1 MDEGLLH
8 HHQRWDDGT
17 SSIFLSVDNGCKETI
32 NWLLVMG
39 RDTIVNINP
48 IVLGATLLK
57 SKYLTN
63 AKSMK
68 IEN

>member
-1 MDEGLLH
+1 MIGH
-8 HHQRWDDGT
+8 HH
-17 SSIFLSVDNGCKETI
+17 FYSVDNGFKETI

-39 RDTIVNINP
+39 RNTIVNINP
-48 IVLGATLLK
+48 IVLGVALLK

-68 IEN
+68 IEIIHYL